1 MRIKFRGTRGSLAA
15 PGAETVRYGGNT
27 TCIEV
32 RSDNDD
38 VIILDA
44 GTGIRSLGMEL
55 AEEMPVKCHLF
66 VSHTHWDHI
75 QGVPFF
81 RPMFEKGNEL
91 IIYGPPDPLSMTGIE
106 AVLAKQM
113 EYPHFPVRVAELQ
126 ADISYNTMGE
136 GESVDLGFAKV
147 SAVMMNH
154 PALNLG
160 FKVECNDKSLFFTGD
175 HEPFYNIYDPGDREF
190 DDYEKVIEERH
201 AGIVDFI
208 HGVDVFIGD
217 AQYTE
222 EEYVEKRG
230 WGHSTFE
237 RTLSLAQEAKAG
249 SVYLTHHE
257 TSRSDDELD
266 DIYARL
272 KDEWRE
278 SRLDFRIAREGQEIR
293 L

>member
-175 HEPFYNIYDPGDREF
+175 HEPFYNIYDPGDGEF

-222 EEYVEKRG
+222 EEYVEKG
-230 WGHSTFE
+230 VG
-237 RTLSLAQEAKAG
+237 G
-249 SVYLTHHE
+249 
-257 TSRSDDELD
+257 
-266 DIYARL
+266 
-272 KDEWRE
+272 
-278 SRLDFRIAREGQEIR
+278 IR
-293 L
+293 LLRGRCLWRRRRKPVPCTSPTMKRRAAMTSLTISMRG